1 MTPRHQPWAWH
12 AIALAAATLMT
23 QAHAQDAKADPKAPA
38 AASAASAPAKPEAK
52 PDPSGLKSFDDVA
65 KGFKAEQGYFTV
77 WRKDEKLLLEIPL
90 DRLGKPFLFSVNVNS
105 SVGERGMYASQMLSE
120 GQYELRRIGN
130 VIQMI
135 APNLQY
141 RTPQDKSLEPA
152 IREAFSESL
161 LAALPVMSLPHPDR
175 KTVLVDGAFLLGD
188 LGGYSTLVEM
198 VTRSGY
204 GLDRNNSSFE
214 KVSNG
219 DKLTAINVRQHFAM
233 PRVPAPPMMPSPMY
247 IPPLSATPD
256 PRSFFVGLTYSFLPL
271 PETPMA
277 ARRADPRVGHFTT
290 AFTDLSEVKNPN
302 QRVHFVN
309 RWRLEKKDPAAALS
323 EPVKPIVFWMDKN
336 IPLRYRK
343 AVEEGILEWNK
354 AFEKVGFKNAVQA
367 RQQPDDATW
376 DNMDAG
382 HASIRWF
389 LGADVGFAIGP
400 SWTDPR
406 TGEIMDADIGMSDVF
421 ARGARRQITEL
432 VAPRASTAFTEEAP
446 APVARAPLSRHQHGD
461 SCSYMHDA
469 AAQMHFAMDLMEA
482 RGDLAPD
489 SPEAEAFVHEVIR
502 DTIMHEVGH
511 TLGLRH
517 NFKASTVITP
527 EQLQD
532 PAFVA
537 KHGVTGSVMDY
548 NALNLPAKGERRT
561 ALNPQSLGAY
571 DYWAIE
577 YAYRPFEAQDEAK
590 GLAQIASR
598 STEPMLAFNTD
609 EDADNYDPTVNRFDL
624 SSDPLAF
631 AKKQVQLARE
641 LWARV
646 QARKPQ
652 AGDDL
657 GRALRVIGNGFQ
669 LVTRATPLA
678 VRYVGGVEQVRD
690 LPGTTERPTYR
701 AIEAAKQRDAL
712 KFLQKSIFSVDAFR
726 FQPEFLA
733 RVTPDYL
740 DRRAPGLPNVANIV
754 LNLQTSTMDRLLS
767 PSVATRLLTV
777 PAISKPG
784 EPAVSLHEVYRS
796 LHDSVW
802 TELGQGGDIDPMR
815 RNLQREHVKRLVTA
829 LTRVSLPMPADA
841 ISLLRLDAVRLV
853 GQLKAAQGKG
863 NIETQAHVAESLA
876 LLQEALKAGLSK
888 S

>member
-1 MTPRHQPWAWH
+1 
-12 AIALAAATLMT
+12 
-23 QAHAQDAKADPKAPA
+23 
-38 AASAASAPAKPEAK
+38 
-52 PDPSGLKSFDDVA
+52 
-65 KGFKAEQGYFTV
+65 
-77 WRKDEKLLLEIPL
+77 
-90 DRLGKPFLFSVNVNS
+90 
-105 SVGERGMYASQMLSE
+105 
-120 GQYELRRIGN
+120 
-130 VIQMI
+130 
-135 APNLQY
+135 
-141 RTPQDKSLEPA
+141 
-152 IREAFSESL
+152 
-161 LAALPVMSLPHPDR
+161 
-175 KTVLVDGAFLLGD
+175 
-188 LGGYSTLVEM
+188 
-198 VTRSGY
+198 
-204 GLDRNNSSFE
+204 
-214 KVSNG
+214 
-219 DKLTAINVRQHFAM
+219 M
-233 PRVPAPPMMPSPMY
+233 PRVPAPPMTPSPMY
-247 IPPLSATPD
+247 VPPLSATPD

-290 AFTDLSEVKNPN
+290 AFTDLSEVRNPS

-577 YAYRPFEAQDEAK
+577 YAYRPFAAQDEAK

-631 AKKQVQLARE
+631 AKKQVQLAR
-641 LWARV
+641 
-646 QARKPQ
+646 
-652 AGDDL
+652 DL
-657 GRALRVIGNGFQ
+657 GFASLWFPQHYLAAPSQMLQLTSVMPYLMAHAGQMTVGSDIIILPLQNPVAL
-669 LVTRATPLA
+669 
-678 VRYVGGVEQVRD
+678 
-690 LPGTTERPTYR
+690 
-701 AIEAAKQRDAL
+701 
-712 KFLQKSIFSVDAFR
+712 
-726 FQPEFLA
+726 
-733 RVTPDYL
+733 
-740 DRRAPGLPNVANIV
+740 
-754 LNLQTSTMDRLLS
+754 
-767 PSVATRLLTV
+767 
-777 PAISKPG
+777 
-784 EPAVSLHEVYRS
+784 
-796 LHDSVW
+796 
-802 TELGQGGDIDPMR
+802 
-815 RNLQREHVKRLVTA
+815 
-829 LTRVSLPMPADA
+829 
-841 ISLLRLDAVRLV
+841 
-853 GQLKAAQGKG
+853 
-863 NIETQAHVAESLA
+863 AE
-876 LLQEALKAGLSK
+876 EALKDLPDNAKLTPSDLLNRVKGVYDPGRYRTTVINPSSETRGSFYQGMDNPYYDKPTGIGKPLGNGHAVIDNVNFRGRPVAKWIPIYGEDAKPEMEEIRRELFARVGPDRAKRIADTNRNLVIFPNLVINDGSSVTVRTFYPEGVDKMHVMAWALGPVEETQEQRARRLHAFLSERLQLSRGGDLK
-888 S
+888 HPGQNGRADRRIRAQFCDNRTLARFLLRK